1 MLETMVKDFR
11 NQALQD
17 EWNGFRTSI
26 LTHRAERQQNLA
38 HQNGALLQQQQ
49 IQAAAAAQRNAALDD
64 HLESLNARFTD
75 TSIALEYDSARV
87 QERFGGEQKAETPE
101 KVQHCLGERAHW
113 IDCQTKY
120 AVDSRPCNEYL
131 SAFEKCVNKTIVDST
146 AEYTLK

>member
-1 MLETMVKDFR
+1 VERLPDFHLDPSGR
-11 NQALQD
+11 ASAEPGAS
-17 EWNGFRTSI
+17 EWGPAPAT
-26 LTHRAERQQNLA
+26 ADP
-38 HQNGALLQQQQ
+38 G
-49 IQAAAAAQRNAALDD
+49 AAAAQRNAALDD